1 MWSGIGLVLLLD
13 GPRAMDYF
21 PVMWFANDVGLFLA
35 LVGFMM
41 HVLAG
46 EPAPRPKID
55 EWTGWDPSGD
65 LDLPLEELL
74 TRVAKSAEAE
84 AARPALTSAS
94 RR

>member
-1 MWSGIGLVLLLD
+1 MLLFD

-35 LVGFMM
+35 LACLMM
-41 HVLAG
+41 HVLRG

-55 EWTGWDPSGD
+55 EWTGWDPTGD

-74 TRVAKSAEAE
+74 TRVAKLAEAE
-84 AARPALTSAS
+84 ASRP
-94 RR
+94 